1 MESSKFS
8 SLFHITT
15 AERQFIN
22 DHDHQTLKT
31 EHDTNNIN
39 ILVTN

>member
-1 MESSKFS
+1 MDSSKFS

-22 DHDHQTLKT
+22 DHKTLKT

-39 ILVTN
+39 VLVTN